1 MAEVTPW
8 LTPMA
13 EAAATA
19 TASLA
24 PMVRLG
30 TLPLRLLSLE
40 RGAALVYSEELVD
53 AKIATSTRSVD
64 ARLGT
69 TDWRG
74 PAGQIVFRTCEAE
87 RGRLVVQLGTAD
99 PEGAL
104 AAARKLF
111 DPADPTRDGIVQ
123 LDVNMGCPTLR
134 WCPKECSSAG
144 GSGAALFADRERA
157 ERVVAALR
165 AFLPAGVLLS
175 CKIRLCAEGPE
186 ATLERCRG
194 LIAAGAAALAI
205 HARCATDRPNDA
217 ARWAEL
223 APVIAGLA
231 GQARLTVNGDALDSV
246 SAEEL
251 RRATG
256 CASVLVARGALLS
269 PSPFVPPGGH
279 APPPTPRCDA
289 SCCVCPGCEAEVAAR
304 EGLCAC
310 TRRLCRRYAQLA
322 MASENNPLNTG
333 FVLLWPLGT
342 ARGGPATAPLR
353 SAPGSSGQRDT
364 ARRGGPATGR
374 PAVAPGASSQPLP
387 TSPICHCPWPPR
399 LLHARLR
406 ERAAERPPPA
416 GDPHGL
422 AAAAAALRDA
432 TSLEDVVGAVGMGD
446 EWRAAAA
453 ARGTPAIASHR
464 YRADY
469 FDDLAQ
475 RTDWAA
481 ALPRAAIAARRALAR
496 GASCSNA
503 DIRTALLGAP
513 PAGAKR
519 KKQEPDRCAE
529 LRERAAARGLFAR
542 VFVTEQRPPEERV
555 LGYYAAAWRC
565 RAVLGGKPHDGRF
578 KKSVRH
584 AQQDAAMVALE
595 ALEALPPSVAVVV
608 PLAPSARQEVPT
620 EAPRSEETRVE
631 EQPPAKR
638 VRRPMAL
645 VPRSVKVARP
655 R

>member
-1 MAEVTPW
+1 MAEPAATTAS
-8 LTPMA
+8 LAPMA
-13 EAAATA
+13 EPAATA

-53 AKIATSTRSVD
+53 AKVATSTRSVD

-104 AAARKLF
+104 AAARQLF

-123 LDVNMGCPTLR
+123 VDVNMGCPTLR

-157 ERVVAALR
+157 EQVVAALR

-175 CKIRLCAEGPE
+175 CKIRLCVEGPE

-231 GQARLTVNGDALDSV
+231 GQARLTVNGDALDSA

-251 RRATG
+251 RRASG

-269 PSPFVPPGGH
+269 PSPFVPPGGRT
-279 APPPTPRCDA
+279 PPPTPRCDA

-333 FVLLWPLGT
+333 FVLLW
-342 ARGGPATAPLR
+342 
-353 SAPGSSGQRDT
+353 
-364 ARRGGPATGR
+364 
-374 PAVAPGASSQPLP
+374 
-387 TSPICHCPWPPR
+387 

-406 ERAAERPPPA
+406 ERSAERPPPA

-432 TSLEDVVGAVGMGD
+432 TSLEAVVGAVGMGD

-496 GASCSNA
+496 GGASCTNA

-513 PAGAKR
+513 PTGAKR
-519 KKQEPDRCAE
+519 KKSEPDRCAE
-529 LRERAAARGLFAR
+529 LRERAAALGLFAR
-542 VFVTEQRPPEERV
+542 VFVAEQRPPEERV

-565 RAVLGGKPHDGRF
+565 RAVLGGKPHEGRF

-584 AQQDAAMVALE
+584 AQQDAAMVALG

-608 PLAPSARQEVPT
+608 PLAPSARQDEVPT
-620 EAPRSEETRVE
+620 EVVPRSKETGVE
-631 EQPPAKR
+631 EEPPAKR
-638 VRRPMAL
+638 VRRLMTL

-655 R
+655 S

>member
-1 MAEVTPW
+1 MNAGDRGRLIQEREVAHKGHASRPQLLSSMAEPAATTAS
-8 LTPMA
+8 LAPMA
-13 EAAATA
+13 EPAATA

-53 AKIATSTRSVD
+53 AKVATSTRSVD

-104 AAARKLF
+104 AAARQLF

-123 LDVNMGCPTLR
+123 VDVNMGCPTLR

-157 ERVVAALR
+157 EQVVAALR

-175 CKIRLCAEGPE
+175 CKIRLCVEGPE

-231 GQARLTVNGDALDSV
+231 GQARLTVNGDALDSA

-251 RRATG
+251 RRASG

-269 PSPFVPPGGH
+269 PSPFVPPGGRT
-279 APPPTPRCDA
+279 PPPTPRCDA

-333 FVLLWPLGT
+333 FVLLW
-342 ARGGPATAPLR
+342 
-353 SAPGSSGQRDT
+353 
-364 ARRGGPATGR
+364 
-374 PAVAPGASSQPLP
+374 
-387 TSPICHCPWPPR
+387 

-406 ERAAERPPPA
+406 ERSAERPPPA

-432 TSLEDVVGAVGMGD
+432 TSLEAVVGAVGMGD

-496 GASCSNA
+496 GGASCTNA

-513 PAGAKR
+513 PTGAKR
-519 KKQEPDRCAE
+519 KKSEPDRCAE
-529 LRERAAARGLFAR
+529 LRERAAALGLFAR
-542 VFVTEQRPPEERV
+542 VFVAEQRPPEERV

-565 RAVLGGKPHDGRF
+565 RAVLGGKPHEGRF

-584 AQQDAAMVALE
+584 AQQDAAMVALG

-608 PLAPSARQEVPT
+608 PLAPSARQDEVPT
-620 EAPRSEETRVE
+620 EVVPRSKETGVE
-631 EQPPAKR
+631 EEPPAKR
-638 VRRPMAL
+638 VRRLMTL

-655 R
+655 S

>member
-1 MAEVTPW
+1 MNAGDRGRLIQEREVAHKGRASRPQLLSSMAEPAATTAS
-8 LTPMA
+8 LAPMA
-13 EAAATA
+13 EPAATA

-53 AKIATSTRSVD
+53 AKVATSTRSVD

-104 AAARKLF
+104 AAARQLF

-123 LDVNMGCPTLR
+123 VDVNMGCPTLR

-157 ERVVAALR
+157 EQVVAALR

-175 CKIRLCAEGPE
+175 CKIRLCVEGPE

-231 GQARLTVNGDALDSV
+231 GQARLTVNGDALDSA

-251 RRATG
+251 RRASG

-269 PSPFVPPGGH
+269 PSPFVPPGGRT
-279 APPPTPRCDA
+279 PPPTPRCDA

-322 MASENNPLNTG
+322 MASENNPLNTS
-333 FVLLWPLGT
+333 FVLLW
-342 ARGGPATAPLR
+342 
-353 SAPGSSGQRDT
+353 
-364 ARRGGPATGR
+364 
-374 PAVAPGASSQPLP
+374 
-387 TSPICHCPWPPR
+387 

-406 ERAAERPPPA
+406 ERSAERPPPA

-432 TSLEDVVGAVGMGD
+432 TSLEAVVGAVGMGD

-496 GASCSNA
+496 GGASCTNA

-513 PAGAKR
+513 PTGAKR
-519 KKQEPDRCAE
+519 KKSEPDRCAE
-529 LRERAAARGLFAR
+529 LRERAAALGLFAR
-542 VFVTEQRPPEERV
+542 VFVAEQRPPEERV

-565 RAVLGGKPHDGRF
+565 RAVLGGKPHEGRF

-584 AQQDAAMVALE
+584 AQQDAAMVALG

-608 PLAPSARQEVPT
+608 PLAPSARQDEVPT
-620 EAPRSEETRVE
+620 EVVPRSKETGVE
-631 EQPPAKR
+631 EEPPAKR
-638 VRRPMAL
+638 VRRLMTL

-655 R
+655 S

>member
-1 MAEVTPW
+1 MNAGDRGRLIQEREVAHKGRASRPQLLSSMAEPAATTAS
-8 LTPMA
+8 LAPMA
-13 EAAATA
+13 EPAATA

-53 AKIATSTRSVD
+53 AKVATSTRSVD

-104 AAARKLF
+104 AAARQLF

-123 LDVNMGCPTLR
+123 VDVNMGCPTLR

-175 CKIRLCAEGPE
+175 CKIRLCVEGPE

-231 GQARLTVNGDALDSV
+231 GQARLTVNGDALDSA

-251 RRATG
+251 RRASG

-269 PSPFVPPGGH
+269 PSPFVPPGGRT
-279 APPPTPRCDA
+279 PPPTPRCDA

-322 MASENNPLNTG
+322 MASENNPLNTS
-333 FVLLWPLGT
+333 FVLLW
-342 ARGGPATAPLR
+342 
-353 SAPGSSGQRDT
+353 
-364 ARRGGPATGR
+364 
-374 PAVAPGASSQPLP
+374 
-387 TSPICHCPWPPR
+387 

-406 ERAAERPPPA
+406 ERSAERPPPA

-432 TSLEDVVGAVGMGD
+432 TSLEAVVGAVGMGD

-496 GASCSNA
+496 GGASCTNA

-513 PAGAKR
+513 PTGAKR
-519 KKQEPDRCAE
+519 KKSEPDRCAE
-529 LRERAAARGLFAR
+529 LRERAAALGLFAR
-542 VFVTEQRPPEERV
+542 VFVAEQRPPEERV

-565 RAVLGGKPHDGRF
+565 RAVLGGKPHEGRF

-584 AQQDAAMVALE
+584 AQQDAAMVALG

-608 PLAPSARQEVPT
+608 PLAPSARQDEVPT
-620 EAPRSEETRVE
+620 EVVPRSKETGVE
-631 EQPPAKR
+631 EEPPAKR
-638 VRRPMAL
+638 VRRLMTL

-655 R
+655 S

>member
-1 MAEVTPW
+1 MNAGDCGRLIQEREVAHKGRASRPQLLSSMAEPAATTAS
-8 LTPMA
+8 LAPMA
-13 EAAATA
+13 EPAATA

-53 AKIATSTRSVD
+53 AKVATSTRSVD

-104 AAARKLF
+104 AAARQLF

-123 LDVNMGCPTLR
+123 VDVNMGCPTLR

-157 ERVVAALR
+157 EQVVAALR

-175 CKIRLCAEGPE
+175 CKIRLCVEGPE

-231 GQARLTVNGDALDSV
+231 GQARLTVNGDALDSA

-251 RRATG
+251 RRASG

-269 PSPFVPPGGH
+269 PSPFVPPGGRT
-279 APPPTPRCDA
+279 PPPTPRCDA

-333 FVLLWPLGT
+333 FVLLW
-342 ARGGPATAPLR
+342 
-353 SAPGSSGQRDT
+353 
-364 ARRGGPATGR
+364 
-374 PAVAPGASSQPLP
+374 
-387 TSPICHCPWPPR
+387 

-406 ERAAERPPPA
+406 ERSAERPPPA

-432 TSLEDVVGAVGMGD
+432 TSLEAVVGAVGMGD

-496 GASCSNA
+496 GGASCTNA

-513 PAGAKR
+513 PTGAKR
-519 KKQEPDRCAE
+519 KKSEPDRCAE
-529 LRERAAARGLFAR
+529 LRERAAALGLFAR
-542 VFVTEQRPPEERV
+542 VFVAEQRPPEERV

-565 RAVLGGKPHDGRF
+565 RAVLGGKPHEGRF

-584 AQQDAAMVALE
+584 AQQDAAMVALG

-608 PLAPSARQEVPT
+608 PLAPSARQDEVPT
-620 EAPRSEETRVE
+620 EVVPRSKETGVE
-631 EQPPAKR
+631 EEPPAKR
-638 VRRPMAL
+638 VRRLMTL

-655 R
+655 S

>member
-1 MAEVTPW
+1 
-8 LTPMA
+8 MA
-13 EAAATA
+13 EAAAATTIA
-19 TASLA
+19 PTASLA

-53 AKIATSTRSVD
+53 AKVAQSTRSVD

-74 PAGQIVFRTCEAE
+74 PGGQIVFRTCEAE

-104 AAARKLF
+104 AAARQLF

-157 ERVVAALR
+157 ERVVASLR

-194 LIAAGAAALAI
+194 LIAAGAGALAI

-231 GQARLTVNGDALDSV
+231 GQARLTVNGDALDAA

-251 RRATG
+251 RRASG
-256 CASVLVARGALLS
+256 CAAVLVARGALLS
-269 PSPFVPPGGH
+269 PSPFVPPGSPPASPPAGR
-279 APPPTPRCDA
+279 APPTPRCDA
-289 SCCVCPGCEAEVAAR
+289 ACCVCPRCEAEVAAR
-304 EGLCAC
+304 EGLCAS

-322 MASENNPLNTG
+322 MACENNPLNTG
-333 FVLLWPLGT
+333 FVLLW
-342 ARGGPATAPLR
+342 
-353 SAPGSSGQRDT
+353 
-364 ARRGGPATGR
+364 
-374 PAVAPGASSQPLP
+374 
-387 TSPICHCPWPPR
+387 

-432 TSLEDVVGAVGMGD
+432 TSLEAVVDAVGMGD
-446 EWRAAAA
+446 EWRAA

-496 GASCSNA
+496 GGASCTNA

-513 PAGAKR
+513 AAGAKR
-519 KKQEPDRCAE
+519 KKPEHDRCAE
-529 LRERAAARGLFAR
+529 LRARAAALGVFAR
-542 VFVTEQRPPEERV
+542 VFVAEQRPPEERV

-565 RAVLGGKPHDGRF
+565 RAVLGGRPHEGRF

-595 ALEALPPSVAVVV
+595 ALEARQPSVAAVV
-608 PLAPSARQEVPT
+608 PPAPSATQDEVPEPTVT
-620 EAPRSEETRVE
+620 EAPRSKETRVE
-631 EQPPAKR
+631 VEREEEEPPAKP
-638 VRRPMAL
+638 VRRLMAL
-645 VPRSVKVARP
+645 VPRSVKVARVK
-655 R
+655 

>member
-1 MAEVTPW
+1 
-8 LTPMA
+8 MA
-13 EAAATA
+13 EAAAA
-19 TASLA
+19 ASAPTASLA

-53 AKIATSTRSVD
+53 AKVAQSTRSVD

-74 PAGQIVFRTCEAE
+74 PGGQIVFRTCEAE

-104 AAARKLF
+104 AAARQLF

-175 CKIRLCAEGPE
+175 CKIRLCVEGPE

-194 LIAAGAAALAI
+194 LIAAGAGALAI

-231 GQARLTVNGDALDSV
+231 GQARLTVNGDALDAA

-251 RRATG
+251 RRASG

-269 PSPFVPPGGH
+269 PSPFVPPGGR
-279 APPPTPRCDA
+279 APPTPRCDA
-289 SCCVCPGCEAEVAAR
+289 ACCVCPRCEAEVVAR
-304 EGLCAC
+304 EGLCAS

-333 FVLLWPLGT
+333 FVLLW
-342 ARGGPATAPLR
+342 
-353 SAPGSSGQRDT
+353 
-364 ARRGGPATGR
+364 
-374 PAVAPGASSQPLP
+374 
-387 TSPICHCPWPPR
+387 

-432 TSLEDVVGAVGMGD
+432 TSLEDVVDAVGMGE
-446 EWRAAAA
+446 EWRAAA
-453 ARGTPAIASHR
+453 RGAPAIASHR

-496 GASCSNA
+496 GGASCTNA

-513 PAGAKR
+513 AAGDRR
-519 KKQEPDRCAE
+519 KKPEQDRCAE
-529 LRERAAARGLFAR
+529 LRERAAALGVFAR
-542 VFVTEQRPPEERV
+542 VFVVEQRPPEERV

-565 RAVLGGKPHDGRF
+565 RAVLGGKPHEGRF

-595 ALEALPPSVAVVV
+595 ALEALQPSVAAVV
-608 PLAPSARQEVPT
+608 PLAPSVTQDKVPEPT
-620 EAPRSEETRVE
+620 EAPSSKETRVE
-631 EQPPAKR
+631 AEEEPPAKP
-638 VRRPMAL
+638 VRRLMAL
-645 VPRSVKVARP
+645 VPRSVKVARVK
-655 R
+655 

>member
-1 MAEVTPW
+1 MIQEREVAHKGPSRPQLLSSMAEPAATTAS
-8 LTPMA
+8 LAPMA
-13 EAAATA
+13 EPAATA

-53 AKIATSTRSVD
+53 AKVATSTRSVD

-104 AAARKLF
+104 AAARQLF

-123 LDVNMGCPTLR
+123 VDVNMGCPTLR

-157 ERVVAALR
+157 EQVVAALR

-175 CKIRLCAEGPE
+175 CKIRLCVEGPE

-231 GQARLTVNGDALDSV
+231 GQARLTVNGDALDSA

-251 RRATG
+251 RRASG

-269 PSPFVPPGGH
+269 PSPFVPPGGRT
-279 APPPTPRCDA
+279 PPPTPRCDA

-333 FVLLWPLGT
+333 FVLLW
-342 ARGGPATAPLR
+342 
-353 SAPGSSGQRDT
+353 
-364 ARRGGPATGR
+364 
-374 PAVAPGASSQPLP
+374 
-387 TSPICHCPWPPR
+387 

-406 ERAAERPPPA
+406 ERSAERPPPA

-432 TSLEDVVGAVGMGD
+432 TSLEAVVGAVGMGD

-496 GASCSNA
+496 GGASCTNA

-513 PAGAKR
+513 PTGAKR
-519 KKQEPDRCAE
+519 KKSEPDRCAE
-529 LRERAAARGLFAR
+529 LRERAAALGLFAR
-542 VFVTEQRPPEERV
+542 VFVAEQRPPEERV

-565 RAVLGGKPHDGRF
+565 RAVLGGKPHEGRF

-584 AQQDAAMVALE
+584 AQQDAAMVALG

-608 PLAPSARQEVPT
+608 PLAPSARQDEVPT
-620 EAPRSEETRVE
+620 EVVPRSKETGVE
-631 EQPPAKR
+631 EEPPAKR
-638 VRRPMAL
+638 VRRLMTL

-655 R
+655 S

>member
-1 MAEVTPW
+1 MVTRVDASRPQLLSSMAEPAATTAS
-8 LTPMA
+8 LAPMA
-13 EAAATA
+13 EPAATA

-53 AKIATSTRSVD
+53 AKVATSTRSVD

-104 AAARKLF
+104 AAARQLF

-123 LDVNMGCPTLR
+123 VDVNMGCPTLR

-165 AFLPAGVLLS
+165 AFLPAGVVLS

-231 GQARLTVNGDALDSV
+231 GQARLTVNGDALDSA

-251 RRATG
+251 RRASG

-269 PSPFVPPGGH
+269 PSPFVPPGGRT
-279 APPPTPRCDA
+279 PPPTPRCDA

-333 FVLLWPLGT
+333 FVLLW
-342 ARGGPATAPLR
+342 
-353 SAPGSSGQRDT
+353 
-364 ARRGGPATGR
+364 
-374 PAVAPGASSQPLP
+374 
-387 TSPICHCPWPPR
+387 

-406 ERAAERPPPA
+406 ERSAERPPPA

-432 TSLEDVVGAVGMGD
+432 TSLEAVVGAVGMGD

-496 GASCSNA
+496 GGASCTNA

-513 PAGAKR
+513 PTGAKR
-519 KKQEPDRCAE
+519 KKSEPDRCAE
-529 LRERAAARGLFAR
+529 LRERAAALGLFAR
-542 VFVTEQRPPEERV
+542 VFVAEQRPPEERV

-565 RAVLGGKPHDGRF
+565 RAVLGGKPHEGRF

-584 AQQDAAMVALE
+584 AQQDAAMVALG

-608 PLAPSARQEVPT
+608 PLAPSARQDEVPT
-620 EAPRSEETRVE
+620 EVVPRSKETGVE
-631 EQPPAKR
+631 EEPPAKR
-638 VRRPMAL
+638 VRRLMTL

-655 R
+655 S

>member
-1 MAEVTPW
+1 MTETS
-8 LTPMA
+8 
-13 EAAATA
+13 A

-40 RGAALVYSEELVD
+40 RGASLVYSEEIVD
-53 AKIATSTRSVD
+53 AKIALSTRSVD
-64 ARLGT
+64 ERLGT

-74 PAGQIVFRTCEAE
+74 PGGQIVFRTCEAE
-87 RGRLVVQLGTAD
+87 RSRLVVQLGTAD

-104 AAARKLF
+104 AAARQLF

-134 WCPKECSSAG
+134 WCPKECASAG

-165 AFLPAGVLLS
+165 AFLPAGVVLS

-205 HARCATDRPNDA
+205 HARSATDRPTDA

-231 GQARLTVNGDALDSV
+231 GQGVRLTVNGDALDSA
-246 SAEEL
+246 SADEL
-251 RRATG
+251 RRASG
-256 CASVLVARGALLS
+256 CVSVLVARGALLS
-269 PSPFVPPGGH
+269 PSPFVPPDCG
-279 APPPTPRCDA
+279 APPTPRRDAACDA
-289 SCCVCPGCEAEVAAR
+289 ECCVCPRCEAEVAAR

-322 MASENNPLNTG
+322 MATENNPLNTG
-333 FVLLWPLGT
+333 FVLLW
-342 ARGGPATAPLR
+342 
-353 SAPGSSGQRDT
+353 
-364 ARRGGPATGR
+364 
-374 PAVAPGASSQPLP
+374 
-387 TSPICHCPWPPR
+387 

-406 ERAAERPPPA
+406 ERSAEQPPPA
-416 GDPHGL
+416 GDTHGL
-422 AAAAAALRDA
+422 AAAAVALRDA
-432 TSLEDVVGAVGMGD
+432 TSLEAVVGAVGMGD
-446 EWRAAAA
+446 EWRTTA

-469 FDDLAQ
+469 FDNLAQ

-481 ALPRAAIAARRALAR
+481 ALPRAAIAARRTLAR
-496 GASCSNA
+496 GASCTNT

-513 PAGAKR
+513 PAGARAGER
-519 KKQEPDRCAE
+519 KKQAPDRCAE
-529 LRERAAARGLFAR
+529 LRERAAALGLFAR
-542 VFVTEQRPPEERV
+542 VFVAEQRPPEERV
-555 LGYYAAAWRC
+555 LGYFAAAWRC
-565 RAVLGGKPHDGRF
+565 RAVLAGRPHDGRF
-578 KKSVRH
+578 RRSLRL

-595 ALEALPPSVAVVV
+595 ALEALPPSSAAV
-608 PLAPSARQEVPT
+608 PLDQSARQEVPT
-620 EAPRSEETRVE
+620 EEESRLEEIRVE
-631 EQPPAKR
+631 EERRTKR

-645 VPRSVKVARP
+645 VPRSVKVARL